1 MEELVE
7 DCHNSFLYFTPVLT
21 ASVWCGARGDVVME
35 VVLPLAVVC
44 VLVSA
49 AHNATRAR
57 HPDDLPE
64 EPVLPDDDEELLHK
78 LDYYDEERINISG

>member
-1 MEELVE
+1 M
-7 DCHNSFLYFTPVLT
+7 
-21 ASVWCGARGDVVME
+21 WCGARGDVVME

-49 AHNATRAR
+49 APNATRAR